1 MPYYRKKKFFLLSL
15 ESVLKQTYE
24 NFEIIIIYDDTDNS
38 DLNYIL
44 DKQRMDK
51 RIKVIQNKK
60 NIGAGL
66 SRNKGISVSNGD
78 YIAFLDCDDCWHSE
92 KLEKQFNFMR
102 DNKVSFSFTSYE
114 IVNSKGETIRHKKAQ
129 KKITFKSLLCDCN
142 IGLSTVMLKKNL
154 IDQDCQFPSLKT
166 KEDGVLWLKISTKR
180 D

>member
-1 MPYYRKKKFFLLSL
+1 MNLVSIIMPYYRKKNFFVLSL

-51 RIKVIQNKK
+51 RIKVIQNKN

-92 KLEKQFNFMR
+92 KLEKQFTH
-102 DNKVSFSFTSYE
+102 KV
-114 IVNSKGETIRHKKAQ
+114 V
-129 KKITFKSLLCDCN
+129 
-142 IGLSTVMLKKNL
+142 
-154 IDQDCQFPSLKT
+154 KT
-166 KEDGVLWLKISTKR
+166 K
-180 D
+180 